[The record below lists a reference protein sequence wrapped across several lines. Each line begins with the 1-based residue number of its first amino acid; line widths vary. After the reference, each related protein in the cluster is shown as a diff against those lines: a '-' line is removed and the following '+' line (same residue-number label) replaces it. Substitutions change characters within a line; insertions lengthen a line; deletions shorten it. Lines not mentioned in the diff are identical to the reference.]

1 MKTKKQ
7 TKKQET
13 KKETKTKINE
23 EKIKEVGSLLLTAAE
38 ITILRNEK
46 DVLMKECGKLAGQ
59 LAVAEREKQ
68 EIAEKI
74 KEYISSAEVII
85 EENRNL
91 VRKID
96 YLCIIIFLTLLFGYF
111 LGKVF

>member
-7 TKKQET
+7 IKKQET
-13 KKETKTKINE
+13 KKTKTKINE
-23 EKIKEVGSLLLTAAE
+23 EKIKEVGTLLLTTAE

-46 DVLMKECGKLAGQ
+46 DVLMKECGELAGQ
-59 LAVAEREKQ
+59 LAVAEKEKQ

-74 KEYISSAEVII
+74 KEHISSAEVII

>member
-13 KKETKTKINE
+13 KSKINE
-23 EKIKEVGSLLLTAAE
+23 EKIKEVGTLLLTAAE

-46 DVLMKECGKLAGQ
+46 DVLMKECSELAGK
-59 LAVAEREKQ
+59 LAVAEKEKQ

-74 KEYISSAEVII
+74 KEHISSAEVII

-96 YLCIIIFLTLLFGYF
+96 YLCIVIFLMLLLGYF